1 MTMRPVD
8 VRSQADI
15 EERILRMS
23 DTLEEQVELYAEL
36 ITLRAEAEADY
47 RYKQSR
53 ALLDQTGKTTVAR
66 SEAMAHLKASKEYRE
81 FRILEAREKATQAHM
96 TALRSQLEALRTV
109 AANVRASVR

>member
-8 VRSQADI
+8 VRSQADV
-15 EERILRMS
+15 EDRILRLS

-36 ITLRAEAEADY
+36 ITQRAEAEADY

-53 ALLDQTGKTTVAR
+53 ALLDQTSKTTVAR
-66 SEAMAHLKASKEYRE
+66 SEAFAHLKASEEYRIY
-81 FRILEAREKATQAHM
+81 RILEAREKATQAHM
-96 TALRSQLEALRTV
+96 TALRSQLDALRTV